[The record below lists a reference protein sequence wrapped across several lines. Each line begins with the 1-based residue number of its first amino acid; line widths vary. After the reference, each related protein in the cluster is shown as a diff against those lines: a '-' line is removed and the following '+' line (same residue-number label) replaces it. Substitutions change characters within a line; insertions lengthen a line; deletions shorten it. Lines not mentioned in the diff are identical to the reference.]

1 MSDHTAET
9 QDDRYRA
16 FLERGEV
23 QLQQCEACDHVRPP
37 TRWLCPEC
45 LGEQWRWL
53 RVSGCG
59 TIETFVW
66 YLQPVD
72 ERFREVPYNV
82 ALVRLDDTGVRVMG
96 NVNGV
101 AFGDLHV
108 GQRVVPDIGPG
119 LQGRVTLNF
128 RPG

>member
-1 MSDHTAET
+1 MSERAAET
-9 QDDRYRA
+9 QDDEYRA
-16 FLERGEV
+16 FLGRGEV
-23 QLQQCEACDHVRPP
+23 QLQQCEACGHFRPP

-45 LGEQWRWL
+45 LAERWQWR

-72 ERFREVPYNV
+72 KRFRDVPYNV
-82 ALVRLDDTGVRVMG
+82 ALVRLDDAGVRVMG
-96 NVNGV
+96 NVHGV
-101 AFGDLHV
+101 AFGDLQV

-119 LQGRVTLNF
+119 YQGRVTLNF
-128 RPG
+128 RLG